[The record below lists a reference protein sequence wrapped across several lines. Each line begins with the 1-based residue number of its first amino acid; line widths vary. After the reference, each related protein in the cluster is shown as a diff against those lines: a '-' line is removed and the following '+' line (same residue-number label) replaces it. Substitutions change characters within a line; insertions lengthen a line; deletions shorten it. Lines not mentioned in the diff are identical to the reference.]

1 MPHAALVPG
10 GAREPQASEI
20 AEAEGLAVALQS
32 ASAYLSRAAALLKIP
47 RSTLLHRLQK
57 LGLLPKRDEPAP

>member
-1 MPHAALVPG
+1 MPRAAWLPRG
-10 GAREPQASEI
+10 LGASQASEI
-20 AEAEGLAVALQS
+20 AEAERLAVALKS
-32 ASAYLSRAAALLKIP
+32 AAGDLSRFAALLKIP